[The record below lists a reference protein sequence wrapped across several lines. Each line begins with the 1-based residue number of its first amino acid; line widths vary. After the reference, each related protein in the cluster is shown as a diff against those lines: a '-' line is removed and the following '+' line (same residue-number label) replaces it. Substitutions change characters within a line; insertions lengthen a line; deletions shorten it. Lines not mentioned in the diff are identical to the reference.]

1 MFNWDDLRYFL
12 ELSRRG
18 RLVAAAR
25 RLHVD
30 HTTVARR
37 IAALENSL
45 DTRLFDRTPR
55 GYALTKAG
63 QSLLGHAEAMEAQSI
78 GLYQDVSGEDA
89 TLSGTVRMAATEGL
103 AIEFI
108 TQNIP
113 AFRSRHPGIV
123 IELIASTPQLDL
135 SRREADLAITLSRPR
150 SGRLIAWKLADYA
163 LGLYAADSYLKRAP
177 AINNTGDLAEHDMI
191 GYIEDLVTLPQLR
204 FLEDIVKE
212 PQFVFQST
220 SVIGHFNAAVA
231 GLGLAFLHCFAAEP
245 DNRLVR
251 VLPEKVQFNREF
263 WLSVHEDLRHVARI
277 EAVCDFLTELL
288 RDNQAFLMGRA

>member
-1 MFNWDDLRYFL
+1 
-12 ELSRRG
+12 
-18 RLVAAAR
+18 
-25 RLHVD
+25 
-30 HTTVARR
+30 
-37 IAALENSL
+37 
-45 DTRLFDRTPR
+45 
-55 GYALTKAG
+55 
-63 QSLLGHAEAMEAQSI
+63 
-78 GLYQDVSGEDA
+78 
-89 TLSGTVRMAATEGL
+89 
-103 AIEFI
+103 
-108 TQNIP
+108 
-113 AFRSRHPGIV
+113 
-123 IELIASTPQLDL
+123 
-135 SRREADLAITLSRPR
+135 
-150 SGRLIAWKLADYA
+150 
-163 LGLYAADSYLKRAP
+163 
-177 AINNTGDLAEHDMI
+177 MI